1 MGYTLQVMPE
11 SPQPHRIEQAA
22 KLLSKGQVAAV
33 STDTGFSLVCRLD
46 DKEALDKIR
55 LIRQLSEK
63 KHFTLFCDS
72 LSQMSKLARVNNT
85 GYRMAK
91 SVTPGPYTFILEAT
105 KEVPRR
111 LSHPSKKTIGL
122 RVPSNKA
129 LHALLEKI
137 GEPLVGT
144 TIIMPGDSASSGCS
158 EAPLSSAWEIQDR
171 IGDQLAFILDDGT
184 SVIGDTTV
192 VDLSGD
198 EPEVIREGLGSVSA
212 LGL

>member
-1 MGYTLQVMPE
+1 MGYILQVMPE

-22 KLLSKGQVAAV
+22 KLLTKGQVAAV

-122 RVPSNKA
+122 RVPSIKHCTLCWKRSESLLSARRSSCRARRNRFLPLGKFRIESVTSWLSFWMTA
-129 LHALLEKI
+129 L
-137 GEPLVGT
+137 P
-144 TIIMPGDSASSGCS
+144 
-158 EAPLSSAWEIQDR
+158 
-171 IGDQLAFILDDGT
+171 
-184 SVIGDTTV
+184 
-192 VDLSGD
+192 
-198 EPEVIREGLGSVSA
+198 
-212 LGL
+212 

>member
-22 KLLSKGQVAAV
+22 KLLTKGQLAAV

-91 SVTPGPYTFILEAT
+91 SVTPGPYTFIL
-105 KEVPRR
+105 
-111 LSHPSKKTIGL
+111 
-122 RVPSNKA
+122 
-129 LHALLEKI
+129 
-137 GEPLVGT
+137 
-144 TIIMPGDSASSGCS
+144 
-158 EAPLSSAWEIQDR
+158 
-171 IGDQLAFILDDGT
+171 DDGT

>member
-85 GYRMAK
+85 GYRMQKVSRRGLIPLFWKRQKKFLAGSLIRLK
-91 SVTPGPYTFILEAT
+91 KQSV
-105 KEVPRR
+105 
-111 LSHPSKKTIGL
+111 
-122 RVPSNKA
+122 
-129 LHALLEKI
+129 
-137 GEPLVGT
+137 
-144 TIIMPGDSASSGCS
+144 
-158 EAPLSSAWEIQDR
+158 
-171 IGDQLAFILDDGT
+171 
-184 SVIGDTTV
+184 
-192 VDLSGD
+192 
-198 EPEVIREGLGSVSA
+198 
-212 LGL
+212 

>member
-22 KLLSKGQVAAV
+22 KLLLKGQVAAV

-105 KEVPRR
+105 KKFLAGSLIR
-111 LSHPSKKTIGL
+111 LKK
-122 RVPSNKA
+122 
-129 LHALLEKI
+129 
-137 GEPLVGT
+137 
-144 TIIMPGDSASSGCS
+144 
-158 EAPLSSAWEIQDR
+158 Q
-171 IGDQLAFILDDGT
+171 
-184 SVIGDTTV
+184 SV
-192 VDLSGD
+192 
-198 EPEVIREGLGSVSA
+198 
-212 LGL
+212 

>member
-1 MGYTLQVMPE
+1 MGYILQVMPE

-22 KLLSKGQVAAV
+22 KLLTKGQLAAV

-91 SVTPGPYTFILEAT
+91 ASRRGHTPSFWKRLKKCPVAFLIRLRRPSV
-105 KEVPRR
+105 
-111 LSHPSKKTIGL
+111 
-122 RVPSNKA
+122 
-129 LHALLEKI
+129 
-137 GEPLVGT
+137 
-144 TIIMPGDSASSGCS
+144 
-158 EAPLSSAWEIQDR
+158 
-171 IGDQLAFILDDGT
+171 
-184 SVIGDTTV
+184 
-192 VDLSGD
+192 
-198 EPEVIREGLGSVSA
+198 
-212 LGL
+212 

>member
-1 MGYTLQVMPE
+1 MGYILQVMPE

-22 KLLSKGQVAAV
+22 KLLTKGQVAAV

-91 SVTPGPYTFILEAT
+91 SVTPGHTPSFWKRLKKCPVAFLIRL
-105 KEVPRR
+105 RR
-111 LSHPSKKTIGL
+111 PS
-122 RVPSNKA
+122 V
-129 LHALLEKI
+129 
-137 GEPLVGT
+137 
-144 TIIMPGDSASSGCS
+144 
-158 EAPLSSAWEIQDR
+158 
-171 IGDQLAFILDDGT
+171 
-184 SVIGDTTV
+184 
-192 VDLSGD
+192 
-198 EPEVIREGLGSVSA
+198 
-212 LGL
+212 

>member
-1 MGYTLQVMPE
+1 MGYILQVMPE

-22 KLLSKGQVAAV
+22 KLLTKGQLAAV

-144 TIIMPGDSASSGCS
+144 TVIMPG
-158 EAPLSSAWEIQDR
+158 EEEPLSSAWEIQDR

-184 SVIGDTTV
+184 SVIGYTTV

-212 LGL
+212 LGF

>member
-85 GYRMAK
+85 GYRGQK
-91 SVTPGPYTFILEAT
+91 VSRLGPYTFIWIRQKKFLAGS
-105 KEVPRR
+105 
-111 LSHPSKKTIGL
+111 LHPSKK
-122 RVPSNKA
+122 
-129 LHALLEKI
+129 
-137 GEPLVGT
+137 
-144 TIIMPGDSASSGCS
+144 
-158 EAPLSSAWEIQDR
+158 Q
-171 IGDQLAFILDDGT
+171 
-184 SVIGDTTV
+184 SV
-192 VDLSGD
+192 
-198 EPEVIREGLGSVSA
+198 
-212 LGL
+212 